1 MQHGLAPTTS
11 TANGWDRYYEVN
23 VDLDPILGTPGIPSI
38 ALGESMPLS
47 RGSFTQA
54 AERGFFLTTDEP
66 VERDPV
72 ELGNELCGA
81 QSWADFATLGGLHRR
96 RSLRTRTGTHMQFE
110 HLIRG
115 ARVIGSRMR
124 FHQEDFGGIY
134 AITGYPLGEIS
145 ERDPGPAP
153 VPAGETALNTCAERF
168 ELEGGLHAASVE
180 QVIFPIGERAIWAY
194 EVGFTVPKHS
204 ADVRVFLRADDF
216 SVLLSCNIASAA
228 SGQAR
233 VYSVNPTRTPELE
246 EVAFADLQH
255 PGNLLRSTSF
265 DVRQGNGVRLD
276 RADGNFAAEPE
287 MPAFD
292 EGQAYFHLSRA
303 KEYFS
308 EIVDPG
314 LLQGKPFTP
323 LVAVVNDPESPSNA
337 YYLPSTGELRF
348 GLFGD
353 RSSARSASVVCHEFG
368 HAVSDSICELGRSRV
383 EHTEARGL
391 SEGFSDYFAAAALDS
406 PIWGDYIYGM
416 TEGNRNCSD
425 RSLRFPQDYAGEEH
439 RTGAVW
445 AALLWSIRQ
454 GVEPRHADLLAIES
468 VSFLGSASTFDDARA
483 ALRAADEKLFGGK
496 NRAII
501 EQAYAARSPE

>member
-1 MQHGLAPTTS
+1 MQHSPAPTTS
-11 TANGWDRYYEVN
+11 TAHGWDRYYEVN
-23 VDLDPILGTPGIPSI
+23 VDLEPILGTPGIPPT
-38 ALGESMPLS
+38 AFGESLPLS
-47 RGSFTQA
+47 HGSFTQA

-81 QSWADFATLGGLHRR
+81 RSWGDFATLGGIRR
-96 RSLRTRTGTHMQFE
+96 RRFLRTKTGTHVQFE

-115 ARVIGSRMR
+115 ARVVGSRMR
-124 FHQEDFGGIY
+124 FHQDFEGIF
-134 AITGYPLGEIS
+134 AITGRPLGEIS
-145 ERDPGPAP
+145 ERDPGQAP
-153 VPAGETALNTCAERF
+153 MPDEETALSTCAERF
-168 ELEGGLHAASVE
+168 ELEDGLHAASVE
-180 QVIFPIGERAIWAY
+180 QVIFPIGEGAIWAY
-194 EVGFTVPKHS
+194 EVGFVVPKHS

-216 SVLLSCNIASAA
+216 SVLLSCNISSAA

-233 VYSVNPTRTPELE
+233 VHSVNPTRTPELE
-246 EVAFADLQH
+246 EVAFVDLQD
-255 PGNLLRSTSF
+255 PGNFLRSTSF
-265 DVRQGNGVRLD
+265 DVRQGDGVRLD
-276 RADGNFAAEPE
+276 RADGDFGAEPE
-287 MPAFD
+287 TPAFD

-308 EIVDPG
+308 TIVDPG

-323 LVAVVNDPESPSNA
+323 LVAVVNDPESPGNA

-353 RSSARSASVVCHEFG
+353 RSSARSASVVYHEFG
-368 HAVSDSICELGRSRV
+368 HAVTDSICELGRSRV

-406 PIWGDYIYGM
+406 PIWGDYISGT

-425 RSLRFPQDYAGEEH
+425 QSLRFPPDYAGEEH

-445 AALLWSIRQ
+445 AALLWSIHQ
-454 GVEPRHADLLAIES
+454 ELEPGQTDLLAIES
-468 VSFLGSASTFDDARA
+468 VSFLGSSSTFGDARA
-483 ALRAADEKLFGGK
+483 ALQSADQKLFDGENK
-496 NRAII
+496 DII
-501 EQAYAARSPE
+501 EHAYAARSPE